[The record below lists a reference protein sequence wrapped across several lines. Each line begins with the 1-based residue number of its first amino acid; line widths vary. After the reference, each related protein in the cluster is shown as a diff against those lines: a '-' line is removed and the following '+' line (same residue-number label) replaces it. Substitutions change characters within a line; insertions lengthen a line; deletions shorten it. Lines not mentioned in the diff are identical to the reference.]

1 MRMKSVKLF
10 LIIIIVVAFMIPIFR
25 LCVSRSMYY
34 YYYKRNPGTQPNST
48 WISKDGN
55 VVIHMGENNV
65 GTIYIKQEESTFEA
79 LFSLG
84 LYQVA
89 HVYDLDVKEKEGVS
103 KEDLYEEW
111 SCVMKGDNTF
121 IVTVKKTT
129 FFAEGEKITFHKQQ

>member
-10 LIIIIVVAFMIPIFR
+10 LIIVIVLAFMIPIFCF
-25 LCVSRSMYY
+25 CVSRSMYY
-34 YYYKRNPGTQPNST
+34 YYYMHNPGTQPNST
-48 WISKDGN
+48 WVSEEGN
-55 VVIHMGENNV
+55 VVIHMGESNQ
-65 GTIYIKQEESTFEA
+65 GAIYIEQEGSTFEA

-121 IVTVKKTT
+121 IVTVKTTT
-129 FFAEGEKITFHKQQ
+129 FFTEGEKITFHKQQ